1 MSTHQNSLPSKTDS
15 LLLIIKTVIHGKLY
29 SRKSTRKRRVV
40 DHLKVP
46 VRISEILGEG
56 DGEGGGGGGGG
67 TVYRST
73 CRNWP
78 NFQKLFFKARLPL

>member
-29 SRKSTRKRRVV
+29 SRKSTRKGRVV

-56 DGEGGGGGGGG
+56 DGGGWNSIPFYLQNLAKFPK
-67 TVYRST
+67 T
-73 CRNWP
+73 
-78 NFQKLFFKARLPL
+78 FF